1 MLFRSQRLRRPEN
14 LFNLGFLYTGLDG
27 KLNLNGFYRSQAD
40 AIDSG
45 NIAIDDFGVF
55 DLTASYQ
62 LTESFQVYGRLE
74 NSFDED
80 YQEIIDYNAAGAA
93 AYIGVSFNLTR

>member
-1 MLFRSQRLRRPEN
+1 
-14 LFNLGFLYTGLDG
+14 
-27 KLNLNGFYRSQAD
+27 LNGFYRSQAD

-62 LTESFQVYGRLE
+62 LTESVRVYSRLE
-74 NSFDED
+74 NVSDED

-93 AYIGVSFNLTR
+93 AYIGVNFKLTR